1 MYRRNPLQ
9 AVMGISKMIER
20 HPADASSFG
29 PLCHTLSRLAAS
41 EHRAVVAYA
50 ARGIKL
56 LVLDDALRP
65 QATVAGIPSVL
76 AAALREWEDDAPCLR
91 EILGWVG
98 GWQTYRRTDTRTG
111 WNTAGGEGG
120 R

>member
-1 MYRRNPLQ
+1 
-9 AVMGISKMIER
+9 MGISKLIEQR
-20 HPADASSFG
+20 PVDASAFG

-41 EHRAVVAYA
+41 EQRAVVAYA

-56 LVLDDALRP
+56 LVLDDGWRP

-91 EILGWVG
+91 EVLG
-98 GWQTYRRTDTRTG
+98 
-111 WNTAGGEGG
+111 
-120 R
+120 

>member
-1 MYRRNPLQ
+1 
-9 AVMGISKMIER
+9 MIER

-56 LVLDDALRP
+56 LVLDDTLRS

-98 GWQTYRRTDTRTG
+98 GRFVAKAVIG
-111 WNTAGGEGG
+111 
-120 R
+120 

>member
-1 MYRRNPLQ
+1 
-9 AVMGISKMIER
+9 MGISKMIER

-76 AAALREWEDDAPCLR
+76 VAALREWEDDAPCLR

-98 GWQTYRRTDTRTG
+98 DRLFSYCILNQG
-111 WNTAGGEGG
+111 AIL
-120 R
+120 

>member
-1 MYRRNPLQ
+1 MMANQ

-20 HPADASSFG
+20 RRFEASLFA
-29 PLCHTLSRLAAS
+29 PLCHTLSRLVVS
-41 EHRAVVAYA
+41 EQRTVVAYA

-76 AAALREWEDDAPCLR
+76 AAALGEWEDDAPCLR
-91 EILGWVG
+91 EILG
-98 GWQTYRRTDTRTG
+98 
-111 WNTAGGEGG
+111 
-120 R
+120 

>member
-1 MYRRNPLQ
+1 
-9 AVMGISKMIER
+9 MGISKMIER
-20 HPADASSFG
+20 RPADSSSFG

-50 ARGIKL
+50 VRGIKL

-76 AAALREWEDDAPCLR
+76 AVALREWEDDAPCLR
-91 EILGWVG
+91 EILG
-98 GWQTYRRTDTRTG
+98 
-111 WNTAGGEGG
+111 
-120 R
+120 